1 MNPVCVS
8 NKREEF
14 MIVRYLISF
23 AAFVAI
29 DAIWLMFVAPTFYRE
44 HIGHIMREQAD
55 LRPAVVF
62 YLIFL
67 AGLNLFVLEAQKD
80 SSYKDVALY
89 GAAFGCVTYATFD
102 LTSQAVFIDFPTIVS
117 VVDIIWGSV
126 LAMSIS
132 LVTTWIMRRKSS

>member
-1 MNPVCVS
+1 
-8 NKREEF
+8 

-23 AAFVAI
+23 AVFVAI
-29 DAIWLMFVAPTFYRE
+29 DAVWLMFVAPSFYRE
-44 HIGHIMREQAD
+44 HIGHLMREQAD
-55 LRPAVVF
+55 LRPAVAF

-67 AGLNLFVLEAQKD
+67 AGLNLFVLESQKN

-132 LVTTWIMRRKSS
+132 VATTWIIRRKKS

>member
-1 MNPVCVS
+1 MTPTYVS
-8 NKREEF
+8 NEWEEL

-23 AAFVAI
+23 AVFVAI
-29 DAIWLMFVAPTFYRE
+29 DAIWLMFVAPSFYRE
-44 HIGHIMREQAD
+44 HIGHLMREQAD
-55 LRPAVVF
+55 LRPAVAF

-67 AGLNLFVLEAQKD
+67 AGLNLFVLESQKN

-117 VVDIIWGSV
+117 VVDIVWGSV

-132 LVTTWIMRRKSS
+132 VTTTWIVRRKKS